1 VGTAV
6 IIGFMVVDI
15 VVNWWGQNYYMA
27 FIVQLA
33 CFVFLDLASWQDHFD
48 QLSVNLIGQIMASVG
63 QKRVL

>member
-27 FIVQLA
+27 FIVQLLF
-33 CFVFLDLASWQDHFD
+33 FVFLDLAS
-48 QLSVNLIGQIMASVG
+48 
-63 QKRVL
+63 